1 MTDLKQ
7 EAIILIESIPEERTD
22 VLIKIIKNIREL
34 VDFDQWRDEIFSRDE
49 QDFALIEDAESL
61 THEELPDKKEALT

>member
-1 MTDLKQ
+1 MTNLKR
-7 EAIILIESIPEERTD
+7 EALALIESIPDDRND
-22 VLIKIIKNIREL
+22 VLLKIVKGIREL